1 VLSAFASFLRLAS
14 ILLCLI
20 VSVSFALFAI
30 SQTSNASAHQQHVLN
45 GEIAPPQE
53 GETAAEA
60 AAAAKKT
67 STDGQAS
74 KGSARRTI
82 DEVAEAITSP
92 FSALTDSSS
101 SEWLKR
107 GVLLAL
113 TLAIYGFGLS
123 FLARAIRVRL

>member
-1 VLSAFASFLRLAS
+1 MIVALA
-14 ILLCLI
+14 
-20 VSVSFALFAI
+20 FALFAI
-30 SQTSNASAHQQHVLN
+30 SRTSDASAHQQRVLN

-53 GETAAEA
+53 GETSAEA

-67 STDGQAS
+67 STNGQAS
-74 KGSARRTI
+74 KGSPRRVI
-82 DEVAEAITSP
+82 DEVAEAVTSP
-92 FSALTDSSS
+92 FSGLIDSSS

-113 TLAIYGFGLS
+113 ALAVYGFGLS